1 MLGLE
6 YDPMQLTQLISVLMV
21 AGLIA
26 GFVAGLFGIGGG
38 FVVVPALLLVFSFFG
53 VDGEVLTH
61 VAIGTSLATIIVTS
75 SRSVHAHNK
84 RGSDNKGLG
93 ALATRGRRRGHH
105 TGPVHGWQIPEV
117 GFLDWC
123 FPDGLALHHARS
135 ERCKTV

>member
-53 VDGEVLTH
+53 VDGEVPH
-61 VAIGTSLATIIVTS
+61 
-75 SRSVHAHNK
+75 
-84 RGSDNKGLG
+84 
-93 ALATRGRRRGHH
+93 
-105 TGPVHGWQIPEV
+105 
-117 GFLDWC
+117 
-123 FPDGLALHHARS
+123 PDPFTPTTNGVPSTFR
-135 ERCKTV
+135 